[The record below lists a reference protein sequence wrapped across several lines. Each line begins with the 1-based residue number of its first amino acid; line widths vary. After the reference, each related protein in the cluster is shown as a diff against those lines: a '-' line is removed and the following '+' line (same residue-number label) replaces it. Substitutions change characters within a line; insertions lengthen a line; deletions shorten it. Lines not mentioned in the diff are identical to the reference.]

1 MDMAVKALWEGLFS
15 AKANTSYLPPKDQ
28 ISISPK
34 ILKRLDPLTVHAL
47 HACEL
52 AFKDSNCPHPP
63 EKTGCFAGIH
73 YGGWQ
78 SFETLLGNFKKTGY
92 KGIRPATV
100 LAALQVATQGNASA
114 LFQILGDCKTFS
126 SGTASSAHA
135 LYHAYQLIQTGE
147 LEASLSVVQS
157 FPSLP

>member
-1 MDMAVKALWEGLFS
+1 MKVVITGLGPITPYGYGVKALWEGLFS

-63 EKTGCFAGIH
+63 EKK
-73 YGGWQ
+73 
-78 SFETLLGNFKKTGY
+78 LD
-92 KGIRPATV
+92 V
-100 LAALQVATQGNASA
+100 LQVSTMVDGKA
-114 LFQILGDCKTFS
+114 LK
-126 SGTASSAHA
+126 
-135 LYHAYQLIQTGE
+135 LY
-147 LEASLSVVQS
+147 
-157 FPSLP
+157 